1 MKKIICYVVLTAF
14 LSVLFYLVFSGFTN
28 NYAEFKMGYVISA
41 TILDEYPEAVAV
53 KKKIET
59 LRGDYQKQLESKI
72 ALHDTKVQELNRQ
85 TLLITEATKIA
96 KSTEIQKLEDEI
108 MQFRSKWE
116 DPDNGEIIT
125 QWNTSIKPVVDK
137 VQAVIDKIGKDE
149 GYDIIFDAKEG
160 NILYVKDT
168 YNLTPK
174 VLAALNKK

>member
-1 MKKIICYVVLTAF
+1 MKKNICYVVLTAF
-14 LSVLFYLVFSGFTN
+14 LSVLFYLVFSGFAN

-41 TILDEYPEAVAV
+41 KILDEYPEAVAV

-59 LRGDYQKQLESKI
+59 LRGDYQKQLDAKI

-85 TLLITEATKIA
+85 TLLITEATKTA
-96 KSTEIQKLEDEI
+96 KLTEIQKLEDEI

-116 DPDNGEIIT
+116 DQESGEIIT

-168 YNLTPK
+168 YDLTPK
-174 VLAALNKK
+174 ILVALSKK